1 MKPAPPRP
9 PASHL
14 AIETAA
20 CFAALVASLL
30 LAVSPTSAPAEETT
44 AATDGEAAPALY
56 LKVDYF
62 KASSERIGEYLLVER
77 ELWKPIHEERLA
89 RGIILG
95 WSLYSLFVGEP
106 DAPYN
111 YIAVNV
117 FDDFDKIDYLD
128 LDEIVAAV
136 YPEKDLGGFYQTTRK
151 SREVVRTEIWKVD
164 AVVGG
169 GDDGAT
175 EGAAPL
181 PIGNYLTKNFFDS
194 RDGSGEHLEMET
206 DFWEPI
212 HRLRQSRGWL
222 QGWAMATLRYPG
234 GEVRRY
240 TYATMDHYE
249 RLGDLTIGAGVEVAA
264 AAYPDLSEEE
274 LLAAYE
280 RTRAARRSHKT
291 EIWKLLDS
299 AGYE

>member
-1 MKPAPPRP
+1 MNPALPRL
-9 PASHL
+9 PASPL
-14 AIETAA
+14 AIEIAPCFVALAA
-20 CFAALVASLL
+20 AV
-30 LAVSPTSAPAEETT
+30 LAVTAPTSAAAEKEPLVGT
-44 AATDGEAAPALY
+44 GREAAPALY

-62 KASSERIGEYLLVER
+62 KASSERIGEYLQVER
-77 ELWKPIHEERLA
+77 NLWKPIHEERLA

-95 WSLYSLFVGEP
+95 WSLYSLFAGEP

-111 YIAVNV
+111 YVAVNV

-128 LDEIVAAV
+128 LDEIVATV
-136 YPEKDLGGFYQTTRK
+136 YPEEDLGDFYQRTRA
-151 SREVVRTEIWKVD
+151 SREVVRTEIWKID

-169 GDDGAT
+169 GG

-206 DFWEPI
+206 GFWEPI
-212 HRLRQSRGWL
+212 HRLRQARDWL

-234 GEVRRY
+234 GEVSRY

-274 LLAAYE
+274 LLAAYD

-299 AGYE
+299 VGYE

>member
-9 PASHL
+9 PASPR
-14 AIETAA
+14 AIEIVA
-20 CFAALVASLL
+20 CFVALAAALLVAI
-30 LAVSPTSAPAEETT
+30 SPSSALAEEPA
-44 AATDGEAAPALY
+44 AATDEEAAPALY

-62 KASSERIGEYLLVER
+62 KASPERIGQYLMVER
-77 ELWKPIHEERLA
+77 DWKPIHEERLA

-136 YPEKDLGGFYQTTRK
+136 YPERGLDMFYYGTRK
-151 SREVVRTEIWKVD
+151 SREVVRTEIWKID

-169 GDDGAT
+169 GG
-175 EGAAPL
+175 ECAAPL

-206 DFWEPI
+206 GFWEPI
-212 HRLRQSRGWL
+212 HRLRQSQDWL

-234 GEVRRY
+234 GDVRRY

-274 LLAAYE
+274 LLAAYD

-299 AGYE
+299 VGYE